1 MTVRVLGP
9 EDAPL
14 WRSLRL
20 EMLREAP
27 TAYGS
32 RYAEWVE
39 RPLSDWAEALRRVLY
54 VASFDGAEP
63 VGAMGC
69 ARQTGQSARHR
80 ATLIAVWL
88 RPGYRGS
95 GRAEV
100 MLDRVVELASG
111 QGVMQLELAVEAWNV
126 RAVGFYRRSGFVR
139 MGMQPRAF
147 LHDGIFYDQVV
158 MLRRLDGSAA

>member
-1 MTVRVLGP
+1 MTVRILGP

-32 RYAEWVE
+32 RYAEWAE
-39 RPLSDWAEALRRVLY
+39 RPLSDWEEALRRVLY

-88 RPGYRGS
+88 RPEYRGS
-95 GRAEV
+95 GRAQD
-100 MLDRVVELASG
+100 MLDRIVELSEQDG
-111 QGVMQLELAVEAWNV
+111 ILQLELGVEAANG
-126 RAVGFYRRSGFVR
+126 RAIRFYERNGFVR
-139 MGMQPRAF
+139 TGTQPRAF
-147 LHDGIFYDQVV
+147 LHDAIYYDQVL
-158 MLRRLDGSAA
+158 MLRLLDRGGA